1 MEKRI
6 GLAVEIGRKGADWE
20 GAMLELRN
28 IIGAGLMAT
37 EAIPCVFGILA
48 ATPGDPMSAIKM
60 GVNIGDDTDTVATM
74 VGAVAGALYG
84 MGNIPDEYISL
95 INKVNDFD
103 LEGLARDIEREFY

>member
-1 MEKRI
+1 
-6 GLAVEIGRKGADWE
+6 
-20 GAMLELRN
+20 
-28 IIGAGLMAT
+28 
-37 EAIPCVFGILA
+37 
-48 ATPGDPMSAIKM
+48 MSAIKM

>member
-1 MEKRI
+1 MRFQSGTAE
-6 GLAVEIGRKGADWE
+6 V
-20 GAMLELRN
+20 
-28 IIGAGLMAT
+28 
-37 EAIPCVFGILA
+37 
-48 ATPGDPMSAIKM
+48 AIKM

>member
-1 MEKRI
+1 
-6 GLAVEIGRKGADWE
+6 
-20 GAMLELRN
+20 
-28 IIGAGLMAT
+28 MAT
-37 EAIPCVFGILA
+37 EVIPCVFGIPA

>member
-1 MEKRI
+1 
-6 GLAVEIGRKGADWE
+6 
-20 GAMLELRN
+20 
-28 IIGAGLMAT
+28 
-37 EAIPCVFGILA
+37 
-48 ATPGDPMSAIKM
+48 MSAIKM

-103 LEGLARDIEREFY
+103 LEDWHVILKGSFIDGL